1 MDYAEFMRKAQRER
15 EAESVEVK
23 LARMRAI
30 LKDARQADRKAA
42 PSDVNTHGEGSN
54 FSYKPSGS
62 HRDLHGSG
70 QFVAPRVE
78 PTDVLS
84 LRRHL
89 SEDHGLNPGY
99 VGSLM
104 GPSLHAAHDRVHAD
118 RGRGSGPG
126 VTS

>member
-1 MDYAEFMRKAQRER
+1 MSGMVEALVKQAQRQRER

-30 LKDARQADRKAA
+30 LKDARQADRKAV

-54 FSYKPSGS
+54 YSFKPSGS
-62 HRDLHGSG
+62 HRDLQGTG
-70 QFVAPRVE
+70 RYVQ
-78 PTDVLS
+78 PTVRPVDVLS

-89 SEDHGLNPGY
+89 TEDHGLNPGY
-99 VGSLM
+99 VGTLI

-118 RGRGSGPG
+118 RGGSDQ
-126 VTS
+126 